1 MARRRKPSYRQWPD
15 VTTEMLQ
22 LAGDRTSFLCE
33 PHILHTK
40 TVTGL
45 LANAY
50 LQGVADCAEI
60 AADIM
65 LRRDSEGTGGVTKR
79 VPEGLG

>member
-1 MARRRKPSYRQWPD
+1 MVK
-15 VTTEMLQ
+15 
-22 LAGDRTSFLCE
+22 LAEDRTEFLRE
-33 PHILHTK
+33 PHVLSMK

-60 AADIM
+60 ASDMM
-65 LRRDSEGTGGVTKR
+65 LRRDSKDTGGGAKK

>member
-1 MARRRKPSYRQWPD
+1 MARRITPSYRQWPN
-15 VTTEMLQ
+15 VTNEMVR
-22 LAGDRTSFLCE
+22 LAEDRTRFLCE
-33 PHILHTK
+33 PYILRTK

-60 AADIM
+60 AADM
-65 LRRDSEGTGGVTKR
+65 RLRRDSEGTGGVAKK